1 MKSISYYLYLL
12 AILPLLLVACQQE
25 NDLGENSV
33 SADKVQLKFTPMGLG
48 QHIVTTR
55 GTTKDP
61 AETEVHN
68 LHVFF
73 FNHDSGE
80 YLTPVTSGSTQEGKF
95 YRYLEGGGTTL
106 LIDGEQFEDPSSV
119 DIYVLANLADGTL
132 IENTDGFPQ
141 TAGGEVIADRTALQN
156 YIYQPYND
164 QNFTTRMPESGLPM
178 VGYVIGQNLTQTG
191 GYVIDVEMKSL
202 MARIEFSITMN
213 PIHISGDYPVL
224 QINRLDMVNM
234 PGGARVQEYNSAN
247 QEESVTKGDCSS
259 LYDESS
265 ATLRNGESVS
275 FSFYMFE
282 HLRNTNGSS
291 IDSSVSEEYKQ
302 RYKPNLAKED
312 AAYVLLT
319 GRYFDNGGHTY
330 NVTYKLYLGA
340 NHTDDF
346 NITRNCKYVN
356 NISVKGITA
365 IDHPDDGQEV
375 VGLDARVTVSRETND
390 FYITILRERE
400 HDAHFNITPM
410 DVYIPNDGTVTV
422 EIPDADTP
430 ENSWIRLE
438 AVDENITPAEGYGKR
453 DYFTTDLL
461 TVDLNNTENK
471 IVELPGHTNTALTV
485 RRVYLYIDEFISTL
499 PSRSVELQIY
509 YTPKDGDKKLAQ
521 TLLIEQK
528 GLVKIE
534 YLGLTY
540 YIERYEEYR
549 SYFDPLSKFD
559 TDQRYDVGL
568 PWGGESSGRYGG
580 TSNSSPVNTYDQS
593 PELTRQ
599 ILVAYNDDGD
609 MTLNDVP
616 SSAAEYCYNKNK
628 RNRDDHSVSTI
639 RWCLPSVRELEGALV
654 TQYYQFPEFQGAYYW
669 SCNVPRAN
677 GGNRL
682 GTDDSYDGQSTERAR
697 ASMIIYD
704 PNNDEQYKTV
714 EYGTVS
720 GYPNYKYVNSN
731 WDDWDPAWLTTDY
744 RRSLGNQLRT
754 NLNRIR
760 AIYIP
765 AEGES
770 VPEN

>member
-12 AILPLLLVACQQE
+12 AILPLFLVACQQE
-25 NDLGENSV
+25 NNLAENNV
-33 SADKVQLKFTPMGLG
+33 PVDKVQLKFTPMGLG

-55 GTTKDP
+55 GTIKDP

-73 FNHDSGE
+73 FNHNSGE
-80 YLTPVTSGSTQEGKF
+80 YLTPATSGSTQEGKF
-95 YRYLEGGGTTL
+95 YRYLDGGEMTL
-106 LIDGEQFEDPSSV
+106 LIDGKQFEDPSSV
-119 DIYVLANLADGTL
+119 DIYVLANLAEGTL

-141 TAGGEVIADRTALQN
+141 TAGGYVIGNRTALQN

-202 MARIEFSITMN
+202 MARVEFSITMN
-213 PIHISGDYPVL
+213 PIHTSGGYPVL

-234 PGGARVQEYNSAN
+234 PGGARVQEYDSAN
-247 QEESVTKGDCSS
+247 QEESITKGDCSS

-265 ATLRNGESVS
+265 ATLKNGESVS

-282 HLRNTNGSS
+282 HLRKTNGSS
-291 IDSSVSEEYKQ
+291 IDSSVSDEYKQ

-400 HDAHFNITPM
+400 HDAHFNVTPM

-422 EIPDADTP
+422 EIPDADTQ
-430 ENSWIRLE
+430 NSWIRLE
-438 AVDENITPAEGYGKR
+438 AVDESLTPAEGYGKR
-453 DYFTTDLL
+453 EYFTTDLL
-461 TVDLNNTENK
+461 TADLNNDINK

-485 RRVYLYIDEFISTL
+485 RRVYLYIDEFISTAK
-499 PSRSVELQIY
+499 SRNVELQIY
-509 YTPKDGDKKLAQ
+509 YTPKDGAKKLAQ
-521 TLLIEQK
+521 TLLIEQR
-528 GLVKIE
+528 GLVKVE
-534 YLGLTY
+534 YEGLTY
-540 YIERYEEYR
+540 YIECYEEYR

-568 PWGGESSGRYGG
+568 PWGGKKSEKYG
-580 TSNSSPVNTYDQS
+580 SVLSSPVKTYDQS

-599 ILVAYNDDGD
+599 ILAAYSDDGN

-628 RNRDDHSVSTI
+628 RNRSDHSVSTI

-669 SCNVPRAN
+669 SCNVPRAE
-677 GGNRL
+677 GGSIV
-682 GTDDSYDGQSTERAR
+682 TDDSYWGQSTERAR
-697 ASMIIYD
+697 ASKIIYD
-704 PNNDEQYKTV
+704 PNNEPQYQTV

-720 GYPNYKYVNSN
+720 DYPNYKYVNSN
-731 WDDWDPAWLTTDY
+731 WDDWNPTFVTDY
-744 RRSLGNQLRT
+744 RMSLGNQPRT

-765 AEGES
+765 AEGET
-770 VPEN
+770 VPGD

>member
-1 MKSISYYLYLL
+1 MKNIAYYLYLL
-12 AILPLLLVACQQE
+12 AILPLFLVACQQD
-25 NDLGENSV
+25 NDLSGSSV
-33 SADKVQLKFTPMGLG
+33 PADKVQLKFTPMGLG

-80 YLTPVTSGSTQEGKF
+80 YLTPATSGSTQEGKF
-95 YRYLEGGGTTL
+95 YRYLDGGETTL
-106 LIDGEQFEDPSSV
+106 LIDGKQFADPSSV

-132 IENTDGFPQ
+132 IENTDGLPQ
-141 TAGGEVIADRTALQN
+141 TAGGEVIDNRTALQN

-568 PWGGESSGRYGG
+568 PWGGESSGKYGG

-599 ILVAYNDDGD
+599 ILAAYNDDGD

-714 EYGTVS
+714 QYGTVS

>member
-12 AILPLLLVACQQE
+12 AILPLFLVACQQE
-25 NDLGENSV
+25 NNLAENNV
-33 SADKVQLKFTPMGLG
+33 PVDKVQLKFTPMGLG

-80 YLTPVTSGSTQEGKF
+80 YLTPATSGSTQEGKF
-95 YRYLEGGGTTL
+95 YRYLDGGETTL
-106 LIDGEQFEDPSSV
+106 LIDGKQFEDPSSV
-119 DIYVLANLADGTL
+119 DIYVLANLAEGTL

-141 TAGGEVIADRTALQN
+141 TAGGEVIGNRTALQN

-202 MARIEFSITMN
+202 MARVEFSITMN
-213 PIHISGDYPVL
+213 PIHTSGGYPVL

-234 PGGARVQEYNSAN
+234 PGGARVQEYDSAN
-247 QEESVTKGDCSS
+247 QEESITKGDCSS

-282 HLRNTNGSS
+282 HLRKTNGSS
-291 IDSSVSEEYKQ
+291 IDPSVSDEYKQ

-365 IDHPDDGQEV
+365 INHPDDGQEV

-400 HDAHFNITPM
+400 HDAHFNVTPM

-422 EIPDADTP
+422 EIPDADTQ
-430 ENSWIRLE
+430 NSWIRLE
-438 AVDENITPAEGYGKR
+438 AVDESLTQAEGYGKR
-453 DYFTTDLL
+453 EYFTTDLL
-461 TVDLNNTENK
+461 TVDLNKDVNK

-485 RRVYLYIDEFISTL
+485 RRVYLYIDEFISTAK
-499 PSRSVELQIY
+499 SRSVELQIY
-509 YTPKDGDKKLAQ
+509 YTPKDGTKKLAQ
-521 TLLIEQK
+521 TLLIEQG
-528 GLVKIE
+528 GLVKVD
-534 YLGLTY
+534 YGGHTY

-568 PWGGESSGRYGG
+568 PWGDKSSGKYGG
-580 TSNSSPVNTYDQS
+580 ISNSSPVNTYDQS

-599 ILVAYNDDGD
+599 ILAAYSDDGN

-628 RNRDDHSVSTI
+628 RNRSDHSVSTI

-682 GTDDSYDGQSTERAR
+682 GTDDSYNGQSTERAR
-697 ASMIIYD
+697 ASKIIYD

-731 WDDWDPAWLTTDY
+731 WDDWDPAWITTDY
-744 RRSLGNQLRT
+744 QRSLGNQSRT

-765 AEGES
+765 AAGES

>member
-12 AILPLLLVACQQE
+12 AILPLFLVACQQE
-25 NDLGENSV
+25 NNLAENNV
-33 SADKVQLKFTPMGLG
+33 PVDKVQLKFTPMGLG

-73 FNHDSGE
+73 FNHNSGK
-80 YLTPVTSGSTQEGKF
+80 YLTPATSGSTQEGKF
-95 YRYLEGGGTTL
+95 YRYLDGGETTL
-106 LIDGEQFEDPSSV
+106 LIDGKQFEDPSSV
-119 DIYVLANLADGTL
+119 DIYVLANLAEGTL
-132 IENTDGFPQ
+132 IENTKGLPQ
-141 TAGGEVIADRTALQN
+141 TAGGEVIDNRTALQN

-178 VGYVIGQNLTQTG
+178 VGYVIDQNLTQTG

-202 MARIEFSITMN
+202 MARVEFSITMN
-213 PIHISGDYPVL
+213 PIHTSGGYPVL

-234 PGGARVQEYNSAN
+234 PGGARVQEYDSAN
-247 QEESVTKGDCSS
+247 QEESITKGDCSS

-282 HLRNTNGSS
+282 HLRKTNGGS
-291 IDSSVSEEYKQ
+291 IDPSVSDEYKQ

-400 HDAHFNITPM
+400 HDAHFNVTPM

-422 EIPDADTP
+422 EIPDADTQ
-430 ENSWIRLE
+430 NSWIRLE
-438 AVDENITPAEGYGKR
+438 AVDESLTPAEGYGKR
-453 DYFTTDLL
+453 EYFTTDLL
-461 TVDLNNTENK
+461 TADLNNDVNK

-485 RRVYLYIDEFISTL
+485 RRVYLYIDEFISTAK
-499 PSRSVELQIY
+499 SRSVELQIY
-509 YTPKDGDKKLAQ
+509 YTPKDGAKKLAQ
-521 TLLIEQK
+521 TLLIEQG
-528 GLVKIE
+528 GLVKIDD
-534 YLGLTY
+534 GGHTY

-549 SYFDPLSKFD
+549 NYFDPLSKFD

-568 PWGGESSGRYGG
+568 PWGGNKSNKYG
-580 TSNSSPVNTYDQS
+580 SPSSSPVNTYDQS
-593 PELTRQ
+593 PELTKQ
-599 ILVAYNDDGD
+599 ILAAYNVDGN

-639 RWCLPSVRELEGALV
+639 RWCLPSVYELERALV

-669 SCNVPRAN
+669 SCNVPRAK
-677 GGNRL
+677 GGSKL
-682 GTDDSYDGQSTERAR
+682 GTDDTYWGQSTERAR
-697 ASMIIYD
+697 ASKIIYD

-720 GYPNYKYVNSN
+720 NYPNYKYVNSN
-731 WDDWDPAWLTTDY
+731 WDDWDPAWITTYY
-744 RRSLGNQLRT
+744 RMSLGNQPRT

-765 AEGES
+765 AEGET
-770 VPEN
+770 VPGD